1 MKRNLLI
8 LLVVI
13 LMASLTIAAG
23 GGTRITGVIT
33 AIDEDA
39 QTIVVNNTTI
49 QISHRYTAGGTYAAI
64 CTVVDANDCSS
75 SSSPVTVTVSMKM
88 RAPLSRAD
96 SAWM

>member
-49 QISHRYTAGGTYAAI
+49 QINDTTTIYITLNP
-64 CTVVDANDCSS
+64 CVVGDFDDLEVGQSVRITGVFHGDLIVAKKI
-75 SSSPVTVTVSMKM
+75 VVH
-88 RAPLSRAD
+88 
-96 SAWM
+96 